1 MAMKLS
7 EQDIKILLQCA
18 ISAALQAGKALRKY
32 SVKNLQINEK
42 ANASSL
48 ASAVVTEADLKS
60 QHIIIGVLEPTL
72 EKYDL
77 ALLSEEEPDDARRLQ
92 KDFFWCIDPLDG
104 TLPFTEGKD
113 GYAVSIALV
122 SQEGQSIL
130 GVVYNPPSDQL
141 WHAARNLGAKKNGE
155 PVHLPVEPTAEKK
168 VHFFVDRS
176 FLFDPRYDDTVTRL
190 EEMMLKYGAEMSVEY
205 VGGAVMQAITALQY
219 PNAGYFK
226 FPKQENAGGSLWDY
240 AATHCIYQEL
250 GLWATDVQG
259 HPMDLNRKDSTFMN
273 HRGIIYATDMGVQ
286 KTLMQL
292 NNVDLRNTG
301 N

>member
-1 MAMKLS
+1 MKLD
-7 EQDIKILLQCA
+7 EADIKILLQCA
-18 ISAALQAGKALRKY
+18 ISAALQAGRALQKY

-60 QHIIIGVLEPTL
+60 QDIIVGVLEPTL
-72 EKYDL
+72 EKYNL

-122 SQEGQSIL
+122 SKEGRSVV

-141 WHAARNLGAKKNGE
+141 WYAARNLGARMNGE
-155 PVHLPVEPTAEKK
+155 PVQLPAQARGEKK

-176 FLFDPRYDDTVTRL
+176 FLSDPRYDETVTRL
-190 EEMMLKYGAEMSVEY
+190 EEMIPKHEAQISVEY

-219 PNAGYFK
+219 PKAGYFK
-226 FPKQENAGGSLWDY
+226 YPKKENAGGSLWDY

-250 GLWATDVQG
+250 GLWATDVLG
-259 HPMDLNRKDSTFMN
+259 KPMDLNRRDSTFMN
-273 HRGIIYATDMGVQ
+273 HRGIIYATDAEVQ
-286 KTLMQL
+286 KILLEVIKLATS
-292 NNVDLRNTG
+292 
-301 N
+301 